1 MVVPEA
7 LPMSLH
13 LSDGDRVCVIG
24 GGPAG
29 SFAALH
35 LLHLARQ
42 RGWKRLEVLIFEP
55 RHFERPGPGGC
66 NRCAGILSYRLLSGM
81 ETLSL
86 TLPDEIVQADL
97 HAYTIHLHGSKL
109 RIEQPDPTRRIVTV
123 YRGGGPCKR
132 RELTPRISFD
142 NFLLHQACER
152 GAVHVQ
158 ERVKKVTVEGDTVV
172 IHTRTRTVEAD
183 FMVLATGV
191 NSRPPLASE
200 FGYHAPKTAVMVQ
213 DEFRLPPDWN
223 GDQVSAFFGD
233 MPGLLFGAL
242 IPKGR
247 YLTVSLLGEGLRLDS
262 VNEFAD
268 AHGLSHALLPPSGGL
283 CGCTPRIAVG
293 PAHHYYGSRWVAV
306 GDAAV
311 TRLYKDGIGS
321 AFNTS
326 RVAMQTAVERGIS
339 RQAFSKGYAP
349 YCRKIHTDNRY
360 GRLLFKLWQFSRR
373 SSTLISAWKNAID
386 LERSLPSEKQ
396 VHSRIL
402 WGMLT
407 GDEPYKKL
415 FWLSLTPPALM
426 NLARGW
432 LG

>member
-1 MVVPEA
+1 
-7 LPMSLH
+7 MSMH
-13 LSDGDRVCVIG
+13 LSDGDRVCVLG

-55 RHFERPGPGGC
+55 RHFERPGPAGC

-81 ETLSL
+81 ETLDL
-86 TLPDEIVQADL
+86 AIPDDVIQAEL

-123 YRGGGPCKR
+123 YRGGGPCMTHDLR
-132 RELTPRISFD
+132 PTASFD
-142 NFLLHQACER
+142 SFLLTQACER

-158 ERVKKVTVEGDTVV
+158 ERAVKVTMSDDKL
-172 IHTRTRTVEAD
+172 IIRTRTQTVDAD
-183 FMVLATGV
+183 FVVLATGV
-191 NSRPPLASE
+191 NSRPPLAPE
-200 FGYHAPKTAVMVQ
+200 FGYQAPETAVMVQ

-223 GDQVSAFFGD
+223 DDQVSAFFGD
-233 MPGLLFGAL
+233 MPGLMFGAL
-242 IPKGR
+242 IPKGP

-262 VNEFAD
+262 INEFAD
-268 AHGLSHALLPPSGGL
+268 IHGLGHAFLPPSGGL

-293 PAHHYYGSRWVAV
+293 AARQYYGPRWVAV

-326 RVAMQTAVERGIS
+326 RVAMQTAVDHGIS

-349 YCRKIHTDNRY
+349 YYRKVREDNRY
-360 GRLLFKLWQFSRR
+360 GRLLFKLWQLSRR
-373 SSTLISAWKNAID
+373 SSTVISAWKNAID
-386 LERSLPSEKQ
+386 LERSLPPEKQ
-396 VHSRIL
+396 MHSRIL

-415 FWLSLTPPALM
+415 FWLSLTPSALA
-426 NLARGW
+426 NLMRGW
-432 LG
+432 LGGGGEEGAG